1 VDLKGSPLVLQKII
15 KDVDVELLRW
25 LLAWNFVVPERHL
38 VNFNSRNVLIKSI
51 LNKTTEYLLYKF
63 LFYGNNA
70 GTQHRKKGMYAY
82 IINHCARINIKII
95 ALEFYEAIQNDIVN
109 DIKVTLVHGEGF
121 RETEISTSC
130 IR

>member
-1 VDLKGSPLVLQKII
+1 MALGM
-15 KDVDVELLRW
+15 ELRS
-25 LLAWNFVVPERHL
+25 AREAPCQFQQSQCRT
-38 VNFNSRNVLIKSI
+38 I